1 MNRPEEFEDDYLT
14 KIEAYCDWVE
24 KLAADRS
31 MECNALTI
39 KLEKFNNVDL
49 GSVSIC
55 DIDHCS
61 KPSENETDAGNLCE
75 KHYDDYFQALDNA
88 SVC

>member
-1 MNRPEEFEDDYLT
+1 MEEIIKKPKVEDYDLQPYGYINALQKYIDYL
-14 KIEAYCDWVE
+14 EA
-24 KLAADRS
+24 
-31 MECNALTI
+31 
-39 KLEKFNNVDL
+39 KFNNVDL